1 MTNTRSA
8 VRYGSTT
15 KYVAGSA
22 VEQQYMPERVHRA
35 SREERARVHKNR
47 ERAFYMNLPY
57 LLFLTASMIVAGFV
71 LCSYIQLRSEVT
83 NQVKRISALQQE
95 YNEIKLAND
104 EEYAR
109 ITRNINLEE
118 IKATAIGEY
127 GMSYARDGQIIVV
140 EDTRSDY
147 VYQVSDL
154 PEDE

>member
-1 MTNTRSA
+1 MANTRGAARQRRTTTYISGTA
-8 VRYGSTT
+8 ARQLST
-15 KYVAGSA
+15 
-22 VEQQYMPERVHRA
+22 ER
-35 SREERARVHKNR
+35 SRRVSRDERLQVHKNR

-57 LLFLTASMIVAGFV
+57 LLFLTASMVVAGIV

-109 ITRNINLEE
+109 ITRSINLEE

-127 GMSYARDGQIIVV
+127 GMHYAEDGQIVIA
-140 EDTRSDY
+140 EDTRQDY
-147 VYQVSDL
+147 VYQVADL
-154 PEDE
+154 PEDK